1 VARTVTSRTTIA
13 VALPDAGTCDAS
25 RVTSPDLPVAWERTA
40 DAADYGDRL
49 LTGTAVHLRATAEAD
64 LPLLESWWLD
74 PAVAALQSDAVRPCP
89 TGPIAER
96 FRSWSTN
103 DTDGAVGFSVVSVDT
118 GELAGHA
125 SLWGATVRRR
135 CATLGV
141 LLGPEHRGRGRGRET
156 VRLMLRYGFQEMGL
170 HRVQL
175 EVWAFNDRAL
185 RCYRSAGFVEEGRR
199 RQVTFHDGR
208 WHDEV
213 LMAVLR
219 SEWSAGT
226 LDL

>member
-1 VARTVTSRTTIA
+1 VARW
-13 VALPDAGTCDAS
+13 DAGTCDAS
-25 RVTSPDLPVAWERTA
+25 RVTSSDLPGGWTRTA

-49 LTGTAVHLRATAEAD
+49 LTGIAVHLRATTEAD

-74 PAVAALQSDAVRPCP
+74 PAVTALQGDAVRPRP
-89 TGPIAER
+89 TGPVAER
-96 FRSWSTN
+96 FRAWSTN
-103 DTDGAVGFSVVSVDT
+103 DTDGAVGFSVVPTET

-125 SLWGATVRRR
+125 TLWGATTRRR

-141 LLGPEHRGRGRGRET
+141 LLGPEHRGRGLGRET
-156 VRLMLRYGFQEMGL
+156 VQLLLRYGFLEMGL
-170 HRVQL
+170 HRIQL
-175 EVWAFNDRAL
+175 AAWAFNDRAL

-199 RQVTFHDGR
+199 REVTFHDGR
-208 WHDEV
+208 WHDDV

-219 SEWSAGT
+219 SEWPAGT

>member
-1 VARTVTSRTTIA
+1 VTFGH
-13 VALPDAGTCDAS
+13 LPGGWEHAAEAAG
-25 RVTSPDLPVAWERTA
+25 
-40 DAADYGDRL
+40 YGAGL
-49 LTGTAVHLRATAEAD
+49 LTGTAVQLRATTEAD

-74 PAVAALQSDAVRPCP
+74 PAVTPLQSDAVRP
-89 TGPIAER
+89 GPVGVVAER
-96 FRSWSTN
+96 FRAWSSN
-103 DTDGAVGFSVVSVDT
+103 DTDGAVGFSVVPTDT

-125 SLWGATVRRR
+125 TLWGATARRR

-141 LLGPEHRGRGRGRET
+141 LIGPAHRGRGLGRET
-156 VRLMLRYGFQEMGL
+156 VQLMLRYGFLEMGL

-213 LMAVLR
+213 LMSVLQP
-219 SEWSAGT
+219 EWAART

>member
-1 VARTVTSRTTIA
+1 VARAVTSRTTIA

-25 RVTSPDLPVAWERTA
+25 RVTSPDLPVAWERAA

-49 LTGTAVHLRATAEAD
+49 LTGAAVHLRATAEAD

-141 LLGPEHRGRGRGRET
+141 LLGPEHRGRGLGRET
-156 VRLMLRYGFQEMGL
+156 LRLMLRYGFQEMGL

-219 SEWSAGT
+219 AEWSAGT